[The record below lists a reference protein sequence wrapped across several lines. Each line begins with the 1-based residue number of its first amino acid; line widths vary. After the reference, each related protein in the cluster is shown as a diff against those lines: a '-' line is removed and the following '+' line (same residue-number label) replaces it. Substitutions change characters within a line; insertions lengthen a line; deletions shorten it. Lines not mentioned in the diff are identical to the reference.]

1 MHTYDGT
8 AGATNTNSDEIAG
21 AAKPERL
28 HVKSQAPSV
37 LQTTTTLSCHQ
48 MQAGLLGFNL
58 LTTVEMQI
66 FPGNK

>member
-8 AGATNTNSDEIAG
+8 AGAAKPNSDEIAG
-21 AAKPERL
+21 AAKPERK
-28 HVKSQAPSV
+28 HVKSQAHSV

-48 MQAGLLGFNL
+48 MQVGRLGLNL